1 MYKRQEPHVPRMP
14 STMFK
19 GKSGLGF
26 RGDAILQL
34 DWAVGEIM
42 QQLETLGIANNTI
55 FIFSSDNGPVL
66 DDGYVAVSYTHL
78 DVYKRQHQETAF
90 IS

>member
-1 MYKRQEPHVPRMP
+1 
-14 STMFK
+14 MFK

-42 QQLETLGIANNTI
+42 KQVKAAGIEKNTI
-55 FIFSSDNGPVL
+55 IIFSSDNGPVL
-66 DDGYVAVSYTHL
+66 DDGYVDGTVG
-78 DVYKRQHQETAF
+78 ET
-90 IS
+90 